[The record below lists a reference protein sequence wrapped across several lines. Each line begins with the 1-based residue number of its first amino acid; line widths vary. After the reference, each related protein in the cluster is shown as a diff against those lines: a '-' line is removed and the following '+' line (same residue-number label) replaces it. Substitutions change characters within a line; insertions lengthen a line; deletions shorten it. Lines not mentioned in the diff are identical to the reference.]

1 MKLAAVFA
9 GLLLFTAALRA
20 QTPVYK
26 ISFAVHEI
34 EDGKR
39 VGTRNYTMMVESDSK
54 GTIRAGTKVPV
65 KTSADQFQYIDT
77 GVNLDCRVREREGG
91 LTLYADFE
99 LSGPP
104 TEGEQKA
111 FTGGMP
117 PIHQMRSTVAAA
129 AVAGKPLTILTIDDP
144 ATRRRYELEVTATKV
159 R

>member
-1 MKLAAVFA
+1 MKFAAVFA
-9 GLLLFTAALRA
+9 GLLLSASALPA
-20 QTPVYK
+20 QTPVYRLN
-26 ISFAVHEI
+26 FAVHEA

-65 KTSADQFQYIDT
+65 KTGADQFQYIDT

-91 LTLYADFE
+91 LTLYTDFE

-111 FTGGMP
+111 FGGPMP
-117 PIHQMRSTVAAA
+117 PIHQMRSSVAAA
-129 AVAGKPLTILTIDDP
+129 AVAGKPLTVLSIDDP
-144 ATRRRYELEVTATKV
+144 ATKRHYELEVTATKV